1 MAPRMASSISRV
13 ALDMTTRNAGH
24 VFVILAS
31 FNKIMAATVRIQ
43 VLQCS
48 DVARPATARSGLPWG
63 QSRLAQ
69 RDNHPLGAGA
79 AIAVGSPSALAMG
92 KATGPDGFRG

>member
-43 VLQCS
+43 V
-48 DVARPATARSGLPWG
+48 
-63 QSRLAQ
+63 
-69 RDNHPLGAGA
+69 
-79 AIAVGSPSALAMG
+79 
-92 KATGPDGFRG
+92 